1 MHPNSAISQYQQID
15 LEAKVASANP
25 RKLVSLL
32 FSRAGVRLASAH
44 AAMAR
49 LDIGTRTNELNGVIE
64 ILAALNA
71 ALDISNGGQLA
82 QNLRDLYTYMEF
94 QIVQAN
100 RQSDPAL
107 VEEVQRLLGDLQSA
121 WDAMPLVE

>member
-1 MHPNSAISQYQQID
+1 MNPNLAISQYQQLD

-32 FSRAGVRLASAH
+32 FNRASVRLAAAH

-49 LDIGTRTNELNGVIE
+49 LDIGKRTNELNGVIE

-82 QNLRDLYTYMEF
+82 QNLRDLYTYMEL

>member
-1 MHPNSAISQYQQID
+1 MSPNSAIAQYQQLD

-32 FSRAGVRLASAH
+32 FNRAAVRLAAARGAMERKDVSA
-44 AAMAR
+44 
-49 LDIGTRTNELNGVIE
+49 RTNELNGVIE
-64 ILAALNA
+64 ILAALDA
-71 ALDISNGGQLA
+71 ALDIKNGGQLA
-82 QNLRDLYTYMEF
+82 QNLQDLYNYMEL

-107 VEEVQRLLGDLQSA
+107 VEEVQRLLGELQSA
-121 WDAMPLVE
+121 WDTMPSVE